1 MVLCIYYTFDL
12 TVNIE
17 AIIIRSKY
25 YIIII
30 IVNGKSWKIILDKL
44 LQIKLKKIKT
54 KINRGREFKFKGFK
68 K

>member
-30 IVNGKSWKIILDKL
+30 IANGKSWNIILDKL